1 MLPLNSE
8 IFYDKKIFAENLCRL
23 MKESGER
30 QTDIAKLLKVSK
42 STVSEY
48 CKGQQMPRMDKIEML
63 SIHFGVSKSE
73 LLESSELT
81 GSTSPK
87 DAQRPERKNVVRI
100 AGRDGSYV
108 EKNLSDEQVAAL
120 KTLIDQLPEADDL

>member
-1 MLPLNSE
+1 MTSN
-8 IFYDKKIFAENLCRL
+8 IFYDKMIFAENLRSL
-23 MKESGER
+23 MQKHGEK
-30 QTDIAKLLKVSK
+30 QTDIAKLLGVSK

-63 SIHFGVSKSE
+63 SVHYGVLKSE
-73 LLESSELT
+73 LLEPQTVSGQASEI
-81 GSTSPK
+81 
-87 DAQRPERKNVVRI
+87 PEKKNIVRI

>member
-1 MLPLNSE
+1 MTSN
-8 IFYDKKIFAENLCRL
+8 IFYDKMIFAENLRSL
-23 MKESGER
+23 MQKHGEK
-30 QTDIAKLLKVSK
+30 QTDIAKLLGVSK

-63 SIHFGVSKSE
+63 SVHYGVLKSE
-73 LLESSELT
+73 LLEPQTVSGQASEDSSE
-81 GSTSPK
+81 K
-87 DAQRPERKNVVRI
+87 KNIVRI

-108 EKNLSDEQVAAL
+108 EKKLSDEQVAAL

>member
-1 MLPLNSE
+1 MTSS
-8 IFYDKKIFAENLCRL
+8 IFYDKMIFAENLRSL
-23 MKESGER
+23 MQKHGEK
-30 QTDIAKLLKVSK
+30 QTDIAKLLGVSK

-63 SIHFGVSKSE
+63 SVHYGVLKSE
-73 LLESSELT
+73 LLEPQTVSGQASEDSSE
-81 GSTSPK
+81 K
-87 DAQRPERKNVVRI
+87 KNIVRI

-108 EKNLSDEQVAAL
+108 EKKLSDEQVAAL

>member
-1 MLPLNSE
+1 MASN
-8 IFYDKKIFAENLCRL
+8 IFYDKMIFAENLRSL
-23 MKESGER
+23 MQKHGEK
-30 QTDIAKLLKVSK
+30 QTDIAKLLGVSK

-63 SIHFGVSKSE
+63 SVHYGVLKSE
-73 LLESSELT
+73 LLEPQTVSGQASEDSSE
-81 GSTSPK
+81 K
-87 DAQRPERKNVVRI
+87 KNIVRI

-108 EKNLSDEQVAAL
+108 EKKLSDEQVAAL

>member
-1 MLPLNSE
+1 MTSN
-8 IFYDKKIFAENLCRL
+8 IFYDKMIFAENLRSL
-23 MKESGER
+23 MQKHGEK
-30 QTDIAKLLKVSK
+30 QTDIAKLLGVSK

-63 SIHFGVSKSE
+63 SVHYGVLKSE
-73 LLESSELT
+73 LLEPQTVSGQASEDSSE
-81 GSTSPK
+81 K
-87 DAQRPERKNVVRI
+87 KNIVRI

>member
-1 MLPLNSE
+1 MTSN
-8 IFYDKKIFAENLCRL
+8 IFYDKMIFAENLRSL
-23 MKESGER
+23 MQKHGEK
-30 QTDIAKLLKVSK
+30 QTDIAKLLGVSK

-63 SIHFGVSKSE
+63 SVHYGVLKSE
-73 LLESSELT
+73 LLEPQTVSGQANEDSSE
-81 GSTSPK
+81 K
-87 DAQRPERKNVVRI
+87 KNIVRI

-108 EKNLSDEQVAAL
+108 EKKLSDEQVAAL

>member
-1 MLPLNSE
+1 MNSE

-81 GSTSPK
+81 GSTSP
-87 DAQRPERKNVVRI
+87 
-100 AGRDGSYV
+100 YV
-108 EKNLSDEQVAAL
+108 MDVGIVHLVHLQSNEFCQKHLQGL
-120 KTLIDQLPEADDL
+120 ADVFTQ

>member
-1 MLPLNSE
+1 MTSN
-8 IFYDKKIFAENLCRL
+8 IFYDKMIFAENLRSL
-23 MKESGER
+23 MQKHGEK
-30 QTDIAKLLKVSK
+30 QTDIAKLLGVSK

-63 SIHFGVSKSE
+63 SVHYGVLKSE
-73 LLESSELT
+73 LLEPQIVSGQASEDSSE
-81 GSTSPK
+81 K
-87 DAQRPERKNVVRI
+87 KNIVRI

-108 EKNLSDEQVAAL
+108 EKKLSDEQVAAL

>member
-1 MLPLNSE
+1 MTSN
-8 IFYDKKIFAENLCRL
+8 IFYDKMIFAENLRSL
-23 MKESGER
+23 MQKHGEK
-30 QTDIAKLLKVSK
+30 QTDIAKLLGVSK

-63 SIHFGVSKSE
+63 SVHYGVLKSE
-73 LLESSELT
+73 LLEPQTISGQASEDSSE
-81 GSTSPK
+81 K
-87 DAQRPERKNVVRI
+87 KNIVRI
-100 AGRDGSYV
+100 AGRDGSFI

>member
-1 MLPLNSE
+1 MTSN
-8 IFYDKKIFAENLCRL
+8 IFYDKMIFAENLRSL
-23 MKESGER
+23 MQKHGEK
-30 QTDIAKLLKVSK
+30 QTDIAKLLGVSK

-63 SIHFGVSKSE
+63 SVHYGVLKSE
-73 LLESSELT
+73 LLEPQTISGQASEDSSE
-81 GSTSPK
+81 K
-87 DAQRPERKNVVRI
+87 KNIVRI

-108 EKNLSDEQVAAL
+108 EKKLSDEQVAAL

>member
-1 MLPLNSE
+1 MQ
-8 IFYDKKIFAENLCRL
+8 KH
-23 MKESGER
+23 GEK
-30 QTDIAKLLKVSK
+30 QTDIAKLLGVSK

-63 SIHFGVSKSE
+63 SVHYGVLKSE
-73 LLESSELT
+73 LLEPQTVSGQASEDSSE
-81 GSTSPK
+81 K
-87 DAQRPERKNVVRI
+87 KNIVRI

-108 EKNLSDEQVAAL
+108 EKKLSDEQVAAL

>member
-1 MLPLNSE
+1 
-8 IFYDKKIFAENLCRL
+8 

-108 EKNLSDEQVAAL
+108 EKNLSDDQVAAL